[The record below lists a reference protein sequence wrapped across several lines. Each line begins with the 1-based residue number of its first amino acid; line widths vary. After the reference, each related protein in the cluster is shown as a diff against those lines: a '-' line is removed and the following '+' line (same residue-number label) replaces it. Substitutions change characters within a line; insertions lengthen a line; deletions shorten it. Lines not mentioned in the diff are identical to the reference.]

1 MAELNTEEEQV
12 QAIKDWWKRN
22 GSSLLIG
29 IGAALAIVFGWQAW
43 QNYQHQQR
51 TEAANQFATLLGAF
65 GNDADDTAGETV
77 AFVAKTL
84 REEYTDSAYAVYGN
98 LVLARQQ
105 LLEDSNAEAA
115 IESLQWA
122 LDKTDGH
129 EAVALVVRNRLA
141 RAQFSAERYDEA
153 LATIDGAGGQDNAHA
168 FAAMFSE
175 LRGDILL
182 AKGNKK
188 AAREAYLAAR
198 EQGQQGRS
206 GILELKLSDLGVG
219 EEA

>member
-1 MAELNTEEEQV
+1 MAELRTEEEQV

-43 QNYQHQQR
+43 QNHQDQQR
-51 TEAANQFATLLGAF
+51 AEAANQFATLLNAF
-65 GNDADDTAGETV
+65 SNEADETSGETV

-84 REEYTDSAYAVYGN
+84 QEDYTDSAYAVYGN
-98 LVLARQQ
+98 LILARQQ
-105 LLEDSNAEAA
+105 LVEENDAEAA
-115 IESLQWA
+115 IDSLEWA
-122 LDKTDGH
+122 LGKAGEH
-129 EAVALVVRNRLA
+129 KALALVVRNRLA
-141 RAQFSAERYDEA
+141 RAQFSAEQYGDA
-153 LATIDGAGGQDNAHA
+153 LATIDGAGSVENTGA
-168 FAAMFSE
+168 FAAIFSE

-182 AKGNKK
+182 AQGNEEG
-188 AAREAYLAAR
+188 ARDAYLAAR
-198 EQGQQGRS
+198 EQGQQSRT